1 MRRIRLIPALL
12 VFLLSACNENLID
25 THLPA
30 GEGEVVFDL
39 SADERVEIVSAK
51 SGSSSELPEVDDFR
65 IEVVNSKGV
74 KFYRAAYDEIKS
86 KTVGFNAGEYTL
98 MAKYGDSLGFG
109 FEKPF
114 YMAKRQFVVEAGK
127 KTTVSAAAKLA
138 NVRMTVNYGNQIKE
152 DYKNFYTVIRNE
164 EAKASVRFNA
174 DETRSG
180 YIPGGK
186 LTVTV
191 YAPVNGELKCYTLKD
206 TDGNPLLI
214 DANPNDCI
222 TFNVNTALNYGD
234 LTIGILIDDTV
245 TLQEKKFDVPADA
258 VSESKPKI
266 TLSSFDAEGN
276 FYIKEGTEVE
286 VDDLSFTIKAYAGLK
301 SCVLEIDNDYMEDLG
316 VPATIDFAAQTPE
329 QIEALEDKGFF
340 WQFYGGV
347 GVIDLSGFLP
357 GISGNSL
364 YQGKNSVAASFKLT
378 VTDSTDETV
387 TKTAKILVLPDA
399 SATIKIQDYDIWAT
413 RLADATVQL
422 TGGNMSR
429 AKVQYSADEKN
440 WIDVRNMNANPFH
453 VNTIAGLQPATKYYL
468 RVLYDDWAPI
478 SKVVS
483 FTTEAAP
490 QLGNSG
496 FEDWNTLA
504 WEFNHNGSAGGQ
516 SSPMNYYKPWSST
529 ESDIWWD
536 SNTTNSLRPSLTI
549 GYTFF
554 KTFPL
559 VHYSTDAHSGSRSAQ
574 LTVVNVG
581 NSNSLIATNGTWY
594 VGELFIGKGNDGSN
608 GDWKKTTEGHAFT
621 SRPQS
626 VTFWYE
632 YDPYS
637 SSDSFI
643 AEAIVKAE
651 DGTVI
656 ATGSVS
662 GTSVSQW
669 TEKTLPLTY
678 GVTSKKAAT
687 IYISFKA
694 SGSSSHSCK
703 NGGHYL
709 EIAGSKDEG
718 DKYRIKLSAALRI
731 DDVTL
736 NY

>member
-378 VTDSTDETV
+378 VTDGTDETV

-468 RVLYDDWAPI
+468 RVLYDDWTPI
-478 SKVVS
+478 SEVVS

-496 FEDWNTLA
+496 FEDFQCLD
-504 WEFNHNGSAGGQ
+504 FV
-516 SSPMNYYKPWSST
+516 YKPQAGSNKT
-529 ESDIWWD
+529 EPWYLPWKDGETDQWWD
-536 SNTTNSLRPSLTI
+536 VNSKRTLRTEPTQQYLEYKCYPTVTYITN
-549 GYTFF
+549 G
-554 KTFPL
+554 
-559 VHYSTDAHSGSRSAQ
+559 VHGGSKAAQ
-574 LTVVNVG
+574 
-581 NSNSLIATNGTWY
+581 IATVGTGHTANDLQSMSFLSIY
-594 VGELFIGKGNDGSN
+594 SGELFIGKSNDKHQD
-608 GDWKKTTEGHAFT
+608 DWDYASKGHAFIG
-621 SRPQS
+621 RPTAMKFWYQFDAYNNES
-626 VTFWYE
+626 FYVCVELMDASGKVIASAEESDSSSKSSWTECSMTLSYTDTTAKAASIFVTFK
-632 YDPYS
+632 S
-637 SSDSFI
+637 SNASSPKVTKKKLAYYNSDDDNHYI
-643 AEAIVKAE
+643 
-651 DGTVI
+651 GTV
-656 ATGSVS
+656 
-662 GTSVSQW
+662 
-669 TEKTLPLTY
+669 
-678 GVTSKKAAT
+678 
-687 IYISFKA
+687 
-694 SGSSSHSCK
+694 
-703 NGGHYL
+703 
-709 EIAGSKDEG
+709 
-718 DKYRIKLSAALRI
+718 LRI
-731 DDVTL
+731 DDIQL
-736 NY
+736 AY

>member
-25 THLPA
+25 TQLSE
-30 GEGEVVFDL
+30 GKGEVVFDL

-51 SGSSSELPEVDDFR
+51 SGSGSELPEVGDFR
-65 IEVVNSKGV
+65 IEVVNSEGV

-98 MAKYGDSLGFG
+98 MAKHGDSLGFG

-127 KTTVSAAAKLA
+127 KITVSAAAKLA
-138 NVRMTVNYGNQIKE
+138 NVMMTVNYGSQIKE

-174 DETRSG
+174 NETRPG

-186 LTVTV
+186 LSVTV

-206 TDGNPLLI
+206 TEGNPLLI
-214 DANPNDCI
+214 EASPNDHI

-245 TLQEKKFDVPADA
+245 TLEEKKFEVPADA

-266 TLSSFDAEGN
+266 TLSSFDADGN
-276 FYIKEGTEVE
+276 FYVKEGTEVE
-286 VDDLSFTIKAYAGLK
+286 ADDVSFTFKAYAGLK
-301 SCVLEIDNDYMEDLG
+301 NCILEIDNDYMEG
-316 VPATIDFAAQTPE
+316 IGIPASIDFAAQTAE
-329 QIEALEDKGFF
+329 QIDALEDKGFF

-347 GVIDLSGFLP
+347 GVIDLAGFVP
-357 GISGNSL
+357 GISRNAI
-364 YQGKNSVAASFKLT
+364 YQGRNSVTATFRLT
-378 VTDSTDETV
+378 VTDSTDISV
-387 TKTAKILVLPDA
+387 TKTAKILVSPNA
-399 SATIKIQDYDIWAT
+399 SAKITINDYDIWAT
-413 RLADATVQL
+413 KLADATVQL
-422 TGGNMSR
+422 TNGNMSR
-429 AKVQYSADEKN
+429 AKVQYSSDEEN
-440 WIDVRNMNANPFH
+440 WLDVKNMNANPFH
-453 VNTIAGLQPATKYYL
+453 VNTIAGLQPATKYCL
-468 RVLYDDWAPI
+468 RVLYDDWAPV
-478 SKVVS
+478 SEVVS
-483 FTTEAAP
+483 FTTETAP

-504 WEFNHNGSAGGQ
+504 WEFNHNGSLGGQ
-516 SSPMNYYKPWSST
+516 SSPMNYYKPWSSA

-559 VHYSTDAHSGSRSAQ
+559 VHYSTDARSGSRSAQ
-574 LTVVNVG
+574 LTVANVG
-581 NSNSLIATNGTWY
+581 NENSTLSTNGTWY
-594 VGELFIGKGNDGSN
+594 VGELFIGRGNDGSN
-608 GDWKKTTEGHAFT
+608 GGWNKTTEGHGFT
-621 SRPQS
+621 SRPKS

-637 SSDSFI
+637 SSDFFTV
-643 AEAIVKAE
+643 EAKVKAQ

-656 ATGSVS
+656 ATGSANGS
-662 GTSVSQW
+662 SASEW
-669 TEKTLPLTY
+669 AEMTLPITY
-678 GVTSKKAAT
+678 NVTDKKAAA
-687 IYISFKA
+687 ICISFKA
-694 SGSSSHSCK
+694 SGSSSHSCSA
-703 NGGHYL
+703 GGHYL

-718 DKYRIKLSAALRI
+718 DKYRIKLSAALRV
-731 DDVTL
+731 DDVSL